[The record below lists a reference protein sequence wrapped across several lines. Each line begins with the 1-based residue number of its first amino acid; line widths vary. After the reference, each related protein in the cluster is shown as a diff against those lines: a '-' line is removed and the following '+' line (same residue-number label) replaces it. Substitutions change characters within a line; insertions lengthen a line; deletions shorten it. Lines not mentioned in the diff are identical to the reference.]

1 MKTILY
7 YINRFFYKEKPIPNL
22 TQDQAYGLLSQ
33 LYQNDAFRKYLDARE
48 RYLIDSGMNMFI
60 MKREVQADRI
70 AGQLM
75 EVRTMRARIK
85 SAYLIMNNLHKTKK
99 AMNKEQ
105 DKS

>member
-1 MKTILY
+1 MNKILQH
-7 YINRFFYKEKPIPNL
+7 INKLFYKEKPIPNL

-48 RYLIDSGMNMFI
+48 RYLVDNGMNMFI
-60 MKREVQADRI
+60 MKRDVQADRI

-85 SAYLIMNNLHKTKK
+85 SAYLIMNNLHKSKK
-99 AMNKEQ
+99 TLNKEQ